1 MSGGIVWRPSRF
13 RHCREQDRGHMRHT
27 PRGCR
32 GRVTVGEPR
41 IIGQMKPR
49 DMLTLIALAAVWG
62 ASFLFLR
69 VAAPVVGPVGV
80 AAARVSLAAVLLG
93 LALLATRQAVPSRR
107 SWPDLMVSALL
118 SCVLPALC
126 LGQAALSLPAG
137 MMSILN
143 ATTPLWGVMV
153 GWIWSRQAPSRV
165 VVGGMLAGLLGVGIL
180 TGPGHIAYTPTSAG
194 GSGVGPVL
202 LILVATLSYAI
213 SVHHARRR
221 LQHLS
226 PLALCAGTM
235 VLASACL
242 LGPAWFIG
250 PAGLPSGH
258 WSDVPAAAW
267 GAMFALGAVCT
278 ALAYTVF
285 FQLIQRLGPTPA
297 LTVTF
302 LIPVF
307 GMLWGALFLSETIT
321 PPMLLGTAIIAWGT
335 WQSARAPASPPAVHQ
350 VT

>member
-1 MSGGIVWRPSRF
+1 
-13 RHCREQDRGHMRHT
+13 
-27 PRGCR
+27 
-32 GRVTVGEPR
+32 
-41 IIGQMKPR
+41 MKPR
-49 DMLTLIALAAVWG
+49 DLLTLIALAAVWG

-69 VAAPVVGPVGV
+69 VAAPVVGPVAV
-80 AAARVSLAAVLLG
+80 AAARVGLAAALLA
-93 LALLATRQAVPSRR
+93 LALLATRQAVPSRH
-107 SWPDLMVSALL
+107 SWPDLVVSALL
-118 SCVLPALC
+118 SCVVPALC

-137 MMSILN
+137 LMSILN
-143 ATTPLWGVMV
+143 ATTPLWGVLV
-153 GWIWSRQAPSRV
+153 GWVWTRQAPSRA

-180 TGPGHIAYTPTSAG
+180 TGPGAVAPMPASADS
-194 GSGVGPVL
+194 SGFGPVA

-235 VLASACL
+235 VLASGCL
-242 LGPAWFIG
+242 IGPALFMG

-307 GMLWGALFLSETIT
+307 GMLWGALFLGETIT
-321 PPMLLGTAIIAWGT
+321 PLMLLGTAIIAWGT
-335 WQSARAPASPPAVHQ
+335 WQSARLPSTPSGVHQ
-350 VT
+350 AT

>member
-1 MSGGIVWRPSRF
+1 
-13 RHCREQDRGHMRHT
+13 
-27 PRGCR
+27 
-32 GRVTVGEPR
+32 
-41 IIGQMKPR
+41 MKPR
-49 DMLTLIALAAVWG
+49 DLLTLIALAAVWG

-69 VAAPVVGPVGV
+69 VAAPVVGPVAV
-80 AAARVSLAAVLLG
+80 AATRVSLAAVLLG
-93 LALLATRQAVPSRR
+93 LALLLMRQGMPPQR

-118 SCVLPALC
+118 SCVVPALC

-137 MMSILN
+137 LMSILN
-143 ATTPLWGVMV
+143 ATTPLWGVLV
-153 GWIWSRQAPSRV
+153 GWVWSRQAPSRAV
-165 VVGGMLAGLLGVGIL
+165 LIGMLAGLLGVGIL
-180 TGPGHIAYTPTSAG
+180 TGPGTGGAPSAG
-194 GSGVGPVL
+194 AASAAPSFGPVA

-226 PLALCAGTM
+226 PLVLCSGTM

-242 LGPAWFIG
+242 LGPALFLG
-250 PAGLPSGH
+250 PMGLPSGH
-258 WSDVPAAAW
+258 WSDVPATAW

-297 LTVTF
+297 LTVTI

-307 GMLWGALFLSETIT
+307 GMLWGALFLGETIT
-321 PPMLLGTAIIAWGT
+321 PLMLLGTAIIAWGT
-335 WQSARAPASPPAVHQ
+335 WQSARLPASPQAAHQQ

>member
-1 MSGGIVWRPSRF
+1 
-13 RHCREQDRGHMRHT
+13 
-27 PRGCR
+27 
-32 GRVTVGEPR
+32 
-41 IIGQMKPR
+41 MKPR
-49 DMLTLIALAAVWG
+49 DLLTLIALAAVWG

-69 VAAPVVGPVGV
+69 VAAPVVGPVAV
-80 AAARVSLAAVLLG
+80 AAARVGLAAALLSLALV
-93 LALLATRQAVPSRR
+93 ATRQAWPRTR
-107 SWPDLMVSALL
+107 DWPDLMVSALL
-118 SCVLPALC
+118 SCVVPALC

-137 MMSILN
+137 LMSILN
-143 ATTPLWGVMV
+143 ATTPLWGVLV
-153 GWIWSRQAPSRV
+153 GWVWTRQTPSRAV
-165 VVGGMLAGLLGVGIL
+165 IGGMLAGLLGVGVL
-180 TGPGHIAYTPTSAG
+180 TGPGATVPSSTNTASAD
-194 GSGVGPVL
+194 SWPVV

-213 SVHHARRR
+213 SVHQARRR

-235 VLASACL
+235 LLASVCL
-242 LGPAWFIG
+242 IGPALFLG

-258 WSDVPAAAW
+258 WADVPASAW

-307 GMLWGALFLSETIT
+307 GMLWGALFLGETIT
-321 PPMLLGTAIIAWGT
+321 PLMLVGTAIIAWGT
-335 WQSARAPASPPAVHQ
+335 WQSARVPGAPSAAQQAS
-350 VT
+350 

>member
-1 MSGGIVWRPSRF
+1 
-13 RHCREQDRGHMRHT
+13 
-27 PRGCR
+27 
-32 GRVTVGEPR
+32 
-41 IIGQMKPR
+41 MKPR
-49 DMLTLIALAAVWG
+49 DLLTLIALAAVWG

-69 VAAPVVGPVGV
+69 VAAPVVGPVAV
-80 AAARVSLAAVLLG
+80 AAARVGLAA
-93 LALLATRQAVPSRR
+93 ALLSLVLAATRQAWPRPR
-107 SWPDLMVSALL
+107 DWPDLMVSALL
-118 SCVLPALC
+118 SCVVPALC

-137 MMSILN
+137 LMSILN
-143 ATTPLWGVMV
+143 ATTPLWGVLV
-153 GWIWSRQAPSRV
+153 GWVWTRQAPSRAV
-165 VVGGMLAGLLGVGIL
+165 LGGMLAGLLGVGVL
-180 TGPGHIAYTPTSAG
+180 TGPGATVPSSASTASAG
-194 GSGVGPVL
+194 SWPVV

-213 SVHHARRR
+213 SVHQARRR

-235 VLASACL
+235 LLASVCL
-242 LGPAWFIG
+242 IGPALWLG

-258 WSDVPAAAW
+258 WADVPASAW

-307 GMLWGALFLSETIT
+307 GMLWGALFLGETIT
-321 PPMLLGTAIIAWGT
+321 PLMLVGTAIIAWGT
-335 WQSARAPASPPAVHQ
+335 WQSARVPGAPSAAQQAS
-350 VT
+350 

>member
-1 MSGGIVWRPSRF
+1 
-13 RHCREQDRGHMRHT
+13 
-27 PRGCR
+27 
-32 GRVTVGEPR
+32 
-41 IIGQMKPR
+41 MKPR
-49 DMLTLIALAAVWG
+49 DLLTLIALAAVWG

-69 VAAPVVGPVGV
+69 VAAPVVGPVAV
-80 AAARVSLAAVLLG
+80 AAARVGLAAALLA
-93 LALLATRQAVPSRR
+93 LALLATRQAGPSRH
-107 SWPDLMVSALL
+107 SWPDLVVSALL
-118 SCVLPALC
+118 SCVVPALC

-137 MMSILN
+137 LMSILN
-143 ATTPLWGVMV
+143 ATTPLWGVLV
-153 GWIWSRQAPSRV
+153 GWVWTRQAPSRA

-180 TGPGHIAYTPTSAG
+180 TGPGAVAPEPASAG
-194 GSGVGPVL
+194 SSGFGPVA

-235 VLASACL
+235 VLASGCL
-242 LGPAWFIG
+242 IGPALFMG

-307 GMLWGALFLSETIT
+307 GMLWGALFLGETIT
-321 PPMLLGTAIIAWGT
+321 PLMLLGTAIIAWGT
-335 WQSARAPASPPAVHQ
+335 WQSARLPSTPSGAHQ
-350 VT
+350 AT

>member
-1 MSGGIVWRPSRF
+1 
-13 RHCREQDRGHMRHT
+13 
-27 PRGCR
+27 
-32 GRVTVGEPR
+32 
-41 IIGQMKPR
+41 MKPR
-49 DMLTLIALAAVWG
+49 DLLTLIALAAVWG

-69 VAAPVVGPVGV
+69 VAAPVVGPVAV

-93 LALLATRQAVPSRR
+93 LALLVMRQGVPPRR
-107 SWPDLMVSALL
+107 SWPDLVVSALL

-137 MMSILN
+137 LMSILN
-143 ATTPLWGVMV
+143 ATTPLWGVLV
-153 GWIWSRQAPSRV
+153 GWAWSRQAPSRAV
-165 VVGGMLAGLLGVGIL
+165 VIGMLAGLLGVGIL
-180 TGPGHIAYTPTSAG
+180 TGPGAGGAPSAG
-194 GSGVGPVL
+194 VASAAPGFGPVA

-221 LQHLS
+221 LHHLS

-242 LGPAWFIG
+242 LGPALFLG
-250 PAGLPSGH
+250 PMGLPSGH

-307 GMLWGALFLSETIT
+307 GMLWGALFLGETIT
-321 PPMLLGTAIIAWGT
+321 PLMLFGTAIIAWGT
-335 WQSARAPASPPAVHQ
+335 WQSARLPASPAAAHQ
-350 VT
+350 AT

>member
-1 MSGGIVWRPSRF
+1 
-13 RHCREQDRGHMRHT
+13 
-27 PRGCR
+27 
-32 GRVTVGEPR
+32 
-41 IIGQMKPR
+41 MKPR
-49 DMLTLIALAAVWG
+49 DLLTLIALAAVWG

-69 VAAPVVGPVGV
+69 VAAPVVGPVAV
-80 AAARVSLAAVLLG
+80 AAARVGLAAVLLA
-93 LALLATRQAVPSRR
+93 LALLVTRQAAPSRR
-107 SWPDLMVSALL
+107 SWPDLVVSALL
-118 SCVLPALC
+118 SCVVPALC

-137 MMSILN
+137 LMSILN
-143 ATTPLWGVMV
+143 ATTPLWGVLV
-153 GWIWSRQAPSRV
+153 GWVWSRQAPSRA

-180 TGPGHIAYTPTSAG
+180 TGPGAVAPTPASAASHG
-194 GSGVGPVL
+194 FAPVA

-235 VLASACL
+235 VLASGCL
-242 LGPAWFIG
+242 IGPALFMG

-258 WSDVPAAAW
+258 WSDVPAPAW

-307 GMLWGALFLSETIT
+307 GMLWGALFLGETIT
-321 PPMLLGTAIIAWGT
+321 PLMLLGTAIIAWGT
-335 WQSARAPASPPAVHQ
+335 WQSARLPTTPPVVHQ
-350 VT
+350 AT

>member
-1 MSGGIVWRPSRF
+1 
-13 RHCREQDRGHMRHT
+13 
-27 PRGCR
+27 
-32 GRVTVGEPR
+32 
-41 IIGQMKPR
+41 MKPR
-49 DMLTLIALAAVWG
+49 DLLTLIALAAVWG

-69 VAAPVVGPVGV
+69 VAAPVAGPVAV
-80 AAARVSLAAVLLG
+80 AAARVGLAALLLG
-93 LALLATRQAVPSRR
+93 LALLVMRQSWPARHN
-107 SWPDLMVSALL
+107 WPDLMVSALL
-118 SCVLPALC
+118 SCVVPALC

-137 MMSILN
+137 LMSILN
-143 ATTPLWGVMV
+143 ATTPLWGVLV
-153 GWIWSRQAPSRV
+153 GWAWSRQAPSRA
-165 VVGGMLAGLLGVGIL
+165 VVGGMLAGLIGVGIL
-180 TGPGHIAYTPTSAG
+180 TGPGIGSPAPSGSA
-194 GSGVGPVL
+194 SARFAPVV

-226 PLALCAGTM
+226 PLVLCAGTM

-242 LGPAWFIG
+242 IGPALFVG
-250 PAGLPSGH
+250 PAGLPSGL
-258 WSDVPAAAW
+258 WSDVPMAAW

-307 GMLWGALFLSETIT
+307 GMLWGALFLHEAIT
-321 PPMLLGTAIIAWGT
+321 PLMLLGTAIIAWGT
-335 WQSARAPASPPAVHQ
+335 WQSARVPAITSAAHQ

>member
-1 MSGGIVWRPSRF
+1 
-13 RHCREQDRGHMRHT
+13 
-27 PRGCR
+27 
-32 GRVTVGEPR
+32 
-41 IIGQMKPR
+41 MKPR
-49 DMLTLIALAAVWG
+49 DELTLIALAAVWG

-69 VAAPVVGPVGV
+69 VAAPVVGPVAV
-80 AAARVSLAAVLLG
+80 AAARVGLAAVLLV
-93 LALLATRQAVPSRR
+93 LALLVTRQAAPSGR
-107 SWPDLMVSALL
+107 SGPDLAGSALL
-118 SCVLPALC
+118 SCVVPALC

-137 MMSILN
+137 LMSILN
-143 ATTPLWGVMV
+143 ATTPLWGVLV
-153 GWIWSRQAPSRV
+153 GWVWTRQAPSRA

-180 TGPGHIAYTPTSAG
+180 TGPGAVVPAPASAASIG
-194 GSGVGPVL
+194 FAPVA
-202 LILVATLSYAI
+202 LILAATLSYAI

-235 VLASACL
+235 VLASGCL
-242 LGPAWFIG
+242 IG
-250 PAGLPSGH
+250 PALFMGPTGLPSGH

-307 GMLWGALFLSETIT
+307 GMLWGALFLGETIT
-321 PPMLLGTAIIAWGT
+321 PLMLLGTAIIAWGT
-335 WQSARAPASPPAVHQ
+335 WQSARLPSTPSGVHQ
-350 VT
+350 AT

>member
-1 MSGGIVWRPSRF
+1 
-13 RHCREQDRGHMRHT
+13 
-27 PRGCR
+27 
-32 GRVTVGEPR
+32 
-41 IIGQMKPR
+41 MKPR
-49 DMLTLIALAAVWG
+49 DLLTLIALAAVWG

-69 VAAPVVGPVGV
+69 VAAPVVGPLAV
-80 AAARVSLAAVLLG
+80 AAARVGLAALLLG
-93 LALLATRQAVPSRR
+93 LALLVTRQPWPARR
-107 SWPDLMVSALL
+107 NWPDLMVSALL
-118 SCVLPALC
+118 SCVVPALC

-143 ATTPLWGVMV
+143 ATTPLWGVLV
-153 GWIWSRQAPSRV
+153 GWVWTRQAPSRP

-180 TGPGHIAYTPTSAG
+180 TGPGAAISA
-194 GSGVGPVL
+194 SHPSASPGVGPVA
-202 LILVATLSYAI
+202 LIFAATLSYAI
-213 SVHHARRR
+213 SVHHTRRR

-226 PLALCAGTM
+226 PMVLCAGTM
-235 VLASACL
+235 VLASGCL
-242 LGPAWFIG
+242 IGPALLAG

-267 GAMFALGAVCT
+267 GAMFALGAACT

-307 GMLWGALFLSETIT
+307 GMLWGALFLGETIT
-321 PPMLLGTAIIAWGT
+321 PLMLLGTAIIAWGT
-335 WQSARAPASPPAVHQ
+335 WQSARLPAATTAAHQ
-350 VT
+350 PT